1 MIPDIRFALRT
12 LRKSPGFAAAAIVTL
27 ALGIGANTAIFS
39 AVNAVLL
46 RPLPYPH
53 PERVVW
59 ATEFFPKFNQSLV
72 LIPEFASWKRQ
83 TSTFDQLEACGVTI
97 GVNLSAADQPAERV
111 QAGHVTPGF
120 FSMLGVQPELGRGF
134 LPEDNQPGH
143 DAVAVLS
150 ESLWRDHFHADP
162 HIVGK
167 TAILDGA
174 PHVIAGVMPSGLL
187 FPASADTSVWLPDA
201 VGPGDTVPSRG
212 MNVVTAIGRLKQG
225 VDRDQAQADLEVIT
239 RSMDSQY
246 PAPWSRYHA
255 AAKVRVV
262 SLQTQLT
269 SGSRTALYV
278 LLGAV
283 GLILLI
289 VCANLANLCLARAVT
304 RKKEIAIRAA
314 IGASRVRV
322 VRLLLVESLV
332 LGMLGGT
339 AGLALA
345 YWGSSALRFL
355 LPEIVTAA
363 APIDWHVLGFAALC
377 SVATGILFGAL
388 PALSAARLDL
398 NANLKDSGTPRMRA
412 RRGPSVR
419 DVLAVGQLA
428 LSLILLIGAGLLLR
442 SFLDVL
448 RVNSGFDPHNVII
461 ADVSLAPVEIYTP
474 ARQVAFY
481 DRALSAV
488 KAVPGVDYAGLSS
501 STPLVPFNQVASG
514 LRAEGEPESDETV
527 CITSAN
533 ADYFTALRIPLLA
546 GRLFDDRDRQGR
558 SRTAIINQTLARVLF
573 KNRDPIGRRINYGDG
588 EDSWVT
594 VVGVVGDIRHRAL
607 DSKVW
612 AELFLPYAQAPNNW
626 MSFVIR
632 SSGDPSR
639 LSPGIRKAVQSIDRD
654 QPLFGMGSLEQRV
667 SESLAARRSRAFL
680 LGALAFVALLIAVIG
695 VYSVVSYS
703 AAERTHEIGIRLA
716 LGAQPRDVWR
726 LIMLEGLRTASIGG
740 VAGLA
745 GALALTRLLKS
756 FLFGVSTTDAL
767 TFTSLCLLLIG
778 AASLA
783 NYLPAR
789 RAMKVDPIV
798 ALRHE

>member
-12 LRKSPGFAAAAIVTL
+12 LRKSPGFAAAAIATL

-39 AVNAVLL
+39 VVNAVLL

-59 ATEFFPKFNQSLV
+59 ATEFFPRFNRSLV
-72 LIPEFASWKRQ
+72 LIPEFASWRRE
-83 TSTFDQLEACGVTI
+83 TSTFERIEACGVTI
-97 GVNLSAADQPAERV
+97 GGNLSSANQAAERV
-111 QAGHVTPGF
+111 EAGHVTPGF

-134 LPEDNQPGH
+134 LPGDNQPGH

-150 ESLWRDHFHADP
+150 DSLWHDSFHADP

-167 TAILDGA
+167 TVILDGA
-174 PHVIAGVMPSGLL
+174 PHVIAGVMPYGLL
-187 FPASADTSVWLPDA
+187 FPASADTGVWLPDA

-212 MNVVTAIGRLKQG
+212 MNVVTVIGRLKQG
-225 VDRDQAQADLEVIT
+225 VNRDQARADLEVIA
-239 RSMDSQY
+239 RRMDSQY
-246 PAPWSRYHA
+246 PAPWSKYHA
-255 AAKVRVV
+255 AAKVSVV

-269 SGSRTALYV
+269 SGSRTALYI
-278 LLGAV
+278 LLAAV
-283 GLILLI
+283 GFILLI

-304 RKKEIAIRAA
+304 RNKEIAIRAA
-314 IGASRVRV
+314 IGASRARV
-322 VRLLLVESLV
+322 ARLLLVESLV
-332 LGMLGGT
+332 LGVLGGVV
-339 AGLALA
+339 GLALA
-345 YWGSSALRFL
+345 YWGSSALRLL

-377 SVATGILFGAL
+377 SVATGILFGGL
-388 PALSAARLDL
+388 PALTASRLDL
-398 NANLKDSGTPRMRA
+398 NANLKDSGTPRMRT

-419 DVLAVGQLA
+419 NILAVAQLA

-448 RVNSGFDPHNVII
+448 RVNSGFDPHNVLI
-461 ADVSLAPVEIYTP
+461 ADVSLAPVEMFTP

-481 DRALSAV
+481 DRALSAL
-488 KAVPGVDYAGLSS
+488 KTVPGVEYAGLSS
-501 STPLVPFNQVASG
+501 STPLVPFNEVASG

-527 CITSAN
+527 CVTSAN
-533 ADYFTALRIPLLA
+533 ADYFAALRIPLLA
-546 GRLFDDRDRQGR
+546 GRFFDERDRQGKP
-558 SRTAIINQTLARVLF
+558 RTAIINQTLARVLF
-573 KNRDPIGRRINYGDG
+573 KNRDPIGRRINHGEG
-588 EDSWVT
+588 EDPWVT
-594 VVGVVGDIRHRAL
+594 VVGIVADIRHRAL
-607 DSKVW
+607 DGKIW
-612 AELFLPYAQAPNNW
+612 PELFLPYEQAPSNW

-639 LSPGIRKAVQSIDRD
+639 LSPVIRKAMQSIDRD
-654 QPLFGMGSLEQRV
+654 QPLFGMGSLDERV
-667 SESLAARRSRAFL
+667 SESLAQRRSRAFL
-680 LGALAFVALLIAVIG
+680 LCALALVALLIAVVG

-703 AAERTHEIGIRLA
+703 ATQRTHEIGIRLA

-740 VAGLA
+740 VVGLA
-745 GALALTRLLKS
+745 GALALTRVLKS
-756 FLFGVSTTDAL
+756 FLFGVSTTDGL
-767 TFTSLCLLLIG
+767 TFASLCLLLIG

-783 NYLPAR
+783 TYLPAR

>member
-1 MIPDIRFALRT
+1 MIPDIRSAIRT
-12 LRKSPGFAAAAIVTL
+12 LRRSPGFAAAAIGTL

-39 AVNAVLL
+39 VVNAVLL

-53 PERVVW
+53 PERIVW

-72 LIPEFASWKRQ
+72 LIPEFASWRRE
-83 TSTFDQLEACGVTI
+83 TSTFERIEACGVTI
-97 GVNLSAADQPAERV
+97 GVNLSTKNQPAERV

-134 LPEDNQPGH
+134 LPDDNQPTR

-150 ESLWRDHFHADP
+150 DSLWRDSFYADS

-167 TAILDGA
+167 TVILDGA

-187 FPASADTSVWLPDA
+187 FPASADTGVWLPDA

-212 MNVVTAIGRLKQG
+212 MNLVTVIGRLKRG
-225 VDRDQAQADLEVIT
+225 VNRDQARADLEVIA
-239 RSMDSQY
+239 RRMDSQY
-246 PAPWSRYHA
+246 LAPWSRYHA

-278 LLGAV
+278 LLAAV
-283 GLILLI
+283 GFILLI

-304 RKKEIAIRAA
+304 RNKEIAIRAA
-314 IGASRVRV
+314 IGASRARV
-322 VRLLLVESLV
+322 ARLLLVESLV
-332 LGMLGGT
+332 LGALGGT

-363 APIDWHVLGFAALC
+363 APIDWHVLGFVALC
-377 SVATGILFGAL
+377 SLATGILFGAL
-388 PALSAARLDL
+388 PALTASRLDL
-398 NANLKDSGTPRMRA
+398 NANLKDSGTPRMRT
-412 RRGPSVR
+412 RRGPSVS

-448 RVNSGFDPHNVII
+448 RVNSGFDPRNILI
-461 ADVSLAPVEIYTP
+461 ADVSLAPVEMYTP

-481 DRALSAV
+481 DRALSALKTV
-488 KAVPGVDYAGLSS
+488 QGVEYAGLSS
-501 STPLVPFNQVASG
+501 STPLVPFNEVASG
-514 LRAEGEPESDETV
+514 LRVEGETESDETV
-527 CITSAN
+527 CVTSAN
-533 ADYFTALRIPLLA
+533 DDYFTALRIPLLA
-546 GRLFDDRDRQGR
+546 GRLFDDRDRQGKP
-558 SRTAIINQTLARVLF
+558 RTAIINQTLARVLF

-588 EDSWVT
+588 EDPWVT
-594 VVGVVGDIRHRAL
+594 VVGIVGDIHHRAL
-607 DSKVW
+607 DRKVW
-612 AELFLPYAQAPNNW
+612 AELFLPYAQAPSHW

-639 LSPGIRKAVQSIDRD
+639 LSPAIRKAVQSIDRD
-654 QPLFGMGSLEQRV
+654 QPLFGMGSLDERV
-667 SESLAARRSRAFL
+667 SESLAQRRSRAFL
-680 LGALAFVALLIAVIG
+680 LCALALVALLIAVVG

-703 AAERTHEIGIRLA
+703 ATQRTHEIGIRLA

-726 LIMLEGLRTASIGG
+726 LIMLEGLRTASVGG
-740 VAGLA
+740 GLGLA

-756 FLFGVSTTDAL
+756 FLFGVSTTDGL
-767 TFTSLCLLLIG
+767 TFASLCLLLIA

-783 NYLPAR
+783 SHLPAR